1 MLYVFQISSTGF
13 DKMGYTL
20 GDPWRRAATGFWSNV
35 HPTEFC
41 HQLGWEGLQLL
52 ALFDGSEVIES
63 AIKDAIPP
71 TRGEFWP
78 HAQLPEL
85 LRELGSRCNPFPLP
99 PKPSQPPTVDR
110 DVAKRTCCSDVAHT
124 CSECGHTFEL
134 SHHLDQRR
142 RDVHM
147 KIKVPCTVCG
157 MKVIKRNLKRHQERN
172 H

>member
-13 DKMGYTL
+13 VKMGYTR

-35 HPTEFC
+35 HPTECC

-52 ALFDGSEVIES
+52 ALFNGCLTIEA
-63 AIKDAIPP
+63 AIKDLVPP

-85 LRELGSRCNPFPLP
+85 LRTLGSLCGSLPLP
-99 PKPSQPPTVDR
+99 PKPPQPPTVDR
-110 DVAKRTCCSDVAHT
+110 DVEKLPCCGAVAHT
-124 CSECGHTFEL
+124 CSECGHTFNRL
-134 SHHLDQRR
+134 HLLDQHR

-147 KIKVPCTVCG
+147 KIKVTCSSCG
-157 MKVIKRNLKRHQERN
+157 TKVIKRNLKRHQDRC